1 MSCVK
6 LVWMFFPV
14 FLCLLRSLFI
24 KYPVCYILV
33 SSFLAPRVQ
42 HRDRIIHHKRKVAA
56 PLLPRF
62 VFSVLWKVFCLPFS
76 LLRDDGIHRR
86 SQLTEPG
93 VRGKSAAVSGGVPPP
108 PAAHPGLPFAEDLS
122 RHPRLARPA
131 VHGKSAA
138 VRGELKP
145 AGVSAGPAQL
155 IFVSAGPAQLIFA
168 GPAQLIFVAAG
179 SVQFR
184 ATRALPGTPGL
195 VSELWGDGLEPSPRA
210 CS

>member
-1 MSCVK
+1 MCQAGLDVLPRVPVSCIV
-6 LVWMFFPV
+6 
-14 FLCLLRSLFI
+14 RSSSI

-33 SSFLAPRVQ
+33 SSFLDPCVN
-42 HRDRIIHHKRKVAA
+42 RDRIIHHNRKVAA
-56 PLLPRF
+56 PLLPRL
-62 VFSVLWKVFCLPFS
+62 VFSVYLFLSFATMEFTTVLSSPSPAFA
-76 LLRDDGIHRR
+76 G
-86 SQLTEPG
+86 E
-93 VRGKSAAVSGGVPPP
+93 SAAVSGGVPPP

-122 RHPRLARPA
+122 SHPRLARPA

-145 AGVSAGPAQL
+145 AGVSAGPAQLIFISAGPVQL

-184 ATRALPGTPGL
+184 ATRAPPGTPGL
-195 VSELWGDGLEPSPRA
+195 VSEL
-210 CS
+210 